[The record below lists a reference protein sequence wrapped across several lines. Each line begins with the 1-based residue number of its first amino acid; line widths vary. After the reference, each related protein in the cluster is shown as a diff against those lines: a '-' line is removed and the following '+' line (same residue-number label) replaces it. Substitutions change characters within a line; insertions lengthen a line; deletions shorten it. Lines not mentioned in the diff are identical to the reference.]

1 MKSVTGNTIAEFLEK
16 FVDKSKQIRENSVEL
31 TIKSITQL
39 EGIGKIDFVGN
50 EFQWAQRT
58 VLSPRR
64 INPGDESGWWT
75 LTAGDYIVRLNEVIQ
90 LPPNHLA
97 IILPQDRIIQNGAYH
112 APVIIQTA
120 VPYVEVL
127 LQVGRAG
134 LEVKENARFSQVI
147 VFQL

>member
-31 TIKSITQL
+31 TVKSITQL
-39 EGIGKIDFVGN
+39 ERSGKIDFVGN

-64 INPGDESGWWT
+64 IQPNDEAGWWK
-75 LTAGDYIVRLNEVIQ
+75 LTAGDYIVRLNEAIK

-97 IILPQDRIIQNGAYH
+97 LIMPQDRIVQNGAYH
-112 APVIIQTA
+112 APIIIQTE

-134 LEVKENARFSQVI
+134 IEVKENARFSQVI